1 VADIYIHPGSTRM
14 LTDDYGDVVWP
25 SPSGEPNKLAPF
37 GKDVVVGA
45 RYYTADFP
53 RFISPDPVSGKLE
66 TPITWNRYLYCRN
79 DPINLIDP
87 DGENWKHYLTDLDMI
102 GDMLIGVG
110 GTCTASMIAAKPGI
124 IMISSGVLLKFAAYH
139 VKFDEVEGN
148 VSPNAGT
155 NTILLKY
162 NSFPGSGTEE
172 LVEQHELIRWDN
184 VERHGA
190 DKERLNEAGLI
201 PPEEKDVVNN
211 QKEEK

>member
-1 VADIYIHPGSTRM
+1 VADIYIHLGSTRM
-14 LTDDYGDVVWP
+14 LTDDLGDVVWP

-53 RFISPDPVSGKLE
+53 RFISPDPVSGRLM

-79 DPINLIDP
+79 DPINYIDP
-87 DGENWKHYLTDLDMI
+87 DGEDWKEYGAQLDI
-102 GDMLIGVG
+102 V
-110 GTCTASMIAAKPGI
+110 APWIAAFSALSAVKQCYSLS
-124 IMISSGVLLKFAAYH
+124 ISLAITAGACQLIAIYCQRTLA
-139 VKFDEVEGN
+139 VEETGPD
-148 VSPNAGT
+148 VGT
-155 NTILLKY
+155 NTLLRKY
-162 NSFPGSGTEE
+162 YSFPGSGTEE
-172 LVEQHELIRWDN
+172 LVEEHELIIWDN
-184 VERHGA
+184 VERHSA